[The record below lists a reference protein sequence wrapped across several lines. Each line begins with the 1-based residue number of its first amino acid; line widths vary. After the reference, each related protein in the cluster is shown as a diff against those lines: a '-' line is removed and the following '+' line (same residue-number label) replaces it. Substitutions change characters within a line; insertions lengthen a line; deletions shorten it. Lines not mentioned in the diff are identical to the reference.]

1 MGEKQDKNIFIDGL
15 GGKKRR
21 PLAVDFPLAKYVLK
35 YKKSSVL
42 FGKDGQTETFFT
54 ADSKLYL
61 APEELK
67 MAGRKERIVRIIRRL
82 DSLNARSFE
91 KTKRYP
97 STNFYNPNIFR
108 NFHKKV
114 GGGACSATPGDL
126 LTHKLQRQYGAF
138 RERALE
144 LIENSRQKITVAKM
158 WNLSIVGAVIF
169 GMFTMSMIYK
179 YLGQS
184 VSAKIQDRG
193 SVQEQVE
200 DSGENAP
207 GEGAEKEPG
216 ADIDSRYFTQLLL
229 EEYPLEEDL
238 PKAALEK
245 KIKEMVAGYPIEKM
259 VSRIAEKNPVVAA
272 FMISIAKQESDW
284 GKHIPVYKG
293 EDCWNYWGYRGKNPV
308 GTGGHTC
315 FDSPEDAVDTVA
327 KRLEFL
333 VSNKKL
339 NTPAKMIIWKCG
351 DCSWDNQRDMQRWI
365 SAVNMYFQKLD
376 TLF

>member
-1 MGEKQDKNIFIDGL
+1 MKLMGKKQDKNIFMDGL
-15 GGKKRR
+15 GGKRR
-21 PLAVDFPLAKYVLK
+21 KPPVFDFPLAQYILK

-42 FGKDGQTETFFT
+42 FGKDGQIKTFFT
-54 ADSKLYL
+54 ADSKLYFT
-61 APEELK
+61 PEELK

-82 DSLNARSFE
+82 DSLNAKSFE
-91 KTKRYP
+91 RTKSYCAAP
-97 STNFYNPNIFR
+97 EN
-108 NFHKKV
+108 
-114 GGGACSATPGDL
+114 L
-126 LTHKLQRQYGAF
+126 LTRKLQKQYGVF

-144 LIENSRQKITVAKM
+144 LVESASWRTRQKITVAKM

-184 VSAKIQDRG
+184 VSAKIQDKW
-193 SVQEQVE
+193 SVQEQAE
-200 DSGENAP
+200 DSGENVP
-207 GEGAEKEPG
+207 GEGAEREPG

-229 EEYPLEEDL
+229 LEEDL
-238 PKAALEK
+238 PQAALEK
-245 KIKEMVAGYPIEKM
+245 KMKEMVAGYPIEKM

-272 FMISIAKQESDW
+272 FIISIAKQESNW
-284 GKHIPVYKG
+284 GKRVPVYKG
-293 EDCWNYWGYRGKNPV
+293 EDCWNYWGWRGKNPV

-376 TLF
+376 T

>member
-1 MGEKQDKNIFIDGL
+1 MPGRPKTGIMKLMGEKQDKNIFMDGL
-15 GGKKRR
+15 GGKKRK
-21 PLAVDFPLAKYVLK
+21 PLAFDFPLAQYILK
-35 YKKSSVL
+35 YKKASVL
-42 FGKDGQTETFFT
+42 FGKDGQTESFFT
-54 ADSKLYL
+54 DDSKLYL
-61 APEELK
+61 TPEELK
-67 MAGRKERIVRIIRRL
+67 IERRKERIVRIIRRL

-91 KTKRYP
+91 KTKMY
-97 STNFYNPNIFR
+97 STASPQIFDLR
-108 NFHKKV
+108 AKRLYKKFRH
-114 GGGACSATPGDL
+114 SAL
-126 LTHKLQRQYGAF
+126 VLVK
-138 RERALE
+138 
-144 LIENSRQKITVAKM
+144 NSRQKITVAKM

-184 VSAKIQDRG
+184 VSAKIQDSG
-193 SVQEQVE
+193 SMREQAE
-200 DSGENAP
+200 DDGENVP
-207 GEGAEKEPG
+207 GEGAEKKPG

-229 EEYPLEEDL
+229 LEEDL
-238 PKAALEK
+238 PQAALEK
-245 KIKEMVAGYPIEKM
+245 KMKEMTAGYPIEKM

-272 FMISIAKQESDW
+272 FMISIAKQESNW
-284 GKHIPVYKG
+284 GKRVPVYEG
-293 EDCWNYWGYRGKNPV
+293 EDCWNYWGWRGKNPV

-376 TLF
+376 T

>member
-1 MGEKQDKNIFIDGL
+1 MSGRPKTGIMESMSKKQDKNIFIDGL
-15 GGKKRR
+15 GGKSRR
-21 PLAVDFPLAKYVLK
+21 SLAVDFPLSRFILK
-35 YKKSSVL
+35 HKKSSVL
-42 FGKDGQTETFFT
+42 FGKDGQAENFFT
-54 ADSKLYL
+54 NDSKLYL
-61 APEELK
+61 TPEELK
-67 MAGRKERIVRIIRRL
+67 MAKRKERIVRIVRRL
-82 DSLNARSFE
+82 DSLNARTFE
-91 KTKRYP
+91 NTKLYSVGEGNLLILEIQKRY
-97 STNFYNPNIFR
+97 
-108 NFHKKV
+108 
-114 GGGACSATPGDL
+114 GM
-126 LTHKLQRQYGAF
+126 F

-144 LIENSRQKITVAKM
+144 LVESASWRTKQKITVARM
-158 WNLSIVGAVIF
+158 WNFSIVGAVIF

-184 VSAKIQDRG
+184 VSAKIQDSQSAR
-193 SVQEQVE
+193 EE
-200 DSGENAP
+200 IAASGENIPEESMANM
-207 GEGAEKEPG
+207 E
-216 ADIDSRYFTQLLL
+216 IDSKYFTQLLS
-229 EEYPLEEDL
+229 EEDL

-245 KIKEMVAGYPIEKM
+245 KINEMVAGYPIEKM
-259 VSRIAEKNPVVAA
+259 VPRIAEKNPVVAA

-284 GKHIPVYKG
+284 GKHAPLYQS

-315 FDSPEDAVDTVA
+315 FSSLEDAVDTVA

-376 TLF
+376 A

>member
-15 GGKKRR
+15 GGKNRR
-21 PLAVDFPLAKYVLK
+21 PLTVDFPLAQYVFK

-42 FGKDGQTETFFT
+42 FGKDGQTRNFFT
-54 ADSKLYL
+54 NDSKLYL
-61 APEELK
+61 TPEELK
-67 MAGRKERIVRIIRRL
+67 MARRKERIVRIIRRL

-91 KTKRYP
+91 KTRIY
-97 STNFYNPNIFR
+97 
-108 NFHKKV
+108 
-114 GGGACSATPGDL
+114 ATSSGDL
-126 LTHKLQRQYGAF
+126 LVRKLQKQYGMF
-138 RERALE
+138 REKALE
-144 LIENSRQKITVAKM
+144 LVESASWRTRQKITMVRM

-184 VSAKIQDRG
+184 VSAKIQD
-193 SVQEQVE
+193 SQSAQEE
-200 DSGENAP
+200 IAGSGENAP
-207 GEGAEKEPG
+207 EESM
-216 ADIDSRYFTQLLL
+216 ADMEIDPKYFTQLLA
-229 EEYPLEEDL
+229 EDDL

-245 KIKEMVAGYPIEKM
+245 KMREMVAGYPIEKM
-259 VSRIAEKNPVVAA
+259 VSRIAEKDPVVAA
-272 FMISIAKQESDW
+272 FMVSIAKQESDW
-284 GKHIPVYKG
+284 GKHIPVYQG

-308 GTGGHTC
+308 ATGGHTC
-315 FDSPEDAVDTVA
+315 FDSPGDAVDTVA

-351 DCSWDNQRDMQRWI
+351 DCSWDNQVDMQRWI

-376 TLF
+376 T